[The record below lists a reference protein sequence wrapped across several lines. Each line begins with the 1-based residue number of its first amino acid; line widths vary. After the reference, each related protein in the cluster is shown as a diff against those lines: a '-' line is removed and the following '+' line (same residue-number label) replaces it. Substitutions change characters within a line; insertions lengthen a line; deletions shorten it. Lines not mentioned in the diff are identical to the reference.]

1 MIPNV
6 SCRPE
11 LAGVVALALEL
22 AGVVA
27 LALTEPAV
35 RASHRLA
42 RFKEFCTFR
51 VATRECK

>member
-1 MIPNV
+1 MIPNI
-6 SCRPE
+6 SCRP
-11 LAGVVALALEL
+11 EL

-42 RFKEFCTFR
+42 RFKGVEDLHR
-51 VATRECK
+51 AVGGVVIRIA